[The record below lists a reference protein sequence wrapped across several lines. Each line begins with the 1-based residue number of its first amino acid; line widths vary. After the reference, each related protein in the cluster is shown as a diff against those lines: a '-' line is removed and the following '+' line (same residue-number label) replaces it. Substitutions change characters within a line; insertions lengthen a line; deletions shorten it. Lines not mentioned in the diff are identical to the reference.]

1 MEIRG
6 TEVIAASREAVWR
19 FVTDAESVG
28 ACTPGVESVR
38 VLEPNKR
45 FEVVGGVNLGTVA
58 LKATTVFEWTRLVEP
73 EEARMTMRGK
83 GPGTTIDGASELRL
97 REVEGGTALD
107 WKGTV
112 KVRGTVAAMAARL
125 LQPVTER
132 VLREFFAAV
141 KSKIESPAETG

>member
-1 MEIRG
+1 MEIQG
-6 TEVIAASREAVWR
+6 TEIVAAPREKVWR

-38 VLEPNKR
+38 VLEPGRK

-58 LKATTVFEWTRLVEP
+58 LKATTVFEWTDLVEL

-83 GPGTTIDGASELRL
+83 GPGTTIDGTSELRL
-97 REVEGGTALD
+97 RDADGGTALD

-112 KVRGTVAAMAARL
+112 KVRGPVAAMAARL

-141 KSKIESPAETG
+141 KSKIESSAEAD

>member
-1 MEIRG
+1 MEIQG
-6 TEVIAASREAVWR
+6 TEVVAAPRETVWR
-19 FVTDAESVG
+19 FVTDAEFVG

-58 LKATTVFEWTRLVEP
+58 LKATTVFEWTRLVAL
-73 EEARMTMRGK
+73 EEAEMTMRGK
-83 GPGTTIDGASELRL
+83 GPGTTIDGTSELRL
-97 REVEGGTALD
+97 RDVDGGTALD
-107 WKGTV
+107 WKGSV
-112 KVRGTVAAMAARL
+112 KVRGAVAAMAARL

-141 KSKIESPAETG
+141 KSKIEESADTD